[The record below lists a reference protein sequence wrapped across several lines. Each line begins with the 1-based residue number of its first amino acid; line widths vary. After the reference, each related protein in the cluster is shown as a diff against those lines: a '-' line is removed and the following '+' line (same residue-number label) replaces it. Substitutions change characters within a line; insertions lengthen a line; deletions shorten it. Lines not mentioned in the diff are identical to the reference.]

1 MIYYDLSVKLLYRG
15 LSNEKW
21 TGADASNSLNC
32 CSKSNSTG
40 ASVQPGEAEEIKRRC
55 DNVAENSHHRTMVRR
70 RTAGGQL
77 SECGVGA
84 SIVCNVRL

>member
-1 MIYYDLSVKLLYRG
+1 M
-15 LSNEKW
+15 
-21 TGADASNSLNC
+21 
-32 CSKSNSTG
+32 
-40 ASVQPGEAEEIKRRC
+40 QPGEAEEIKRRC
-55 DNVAENSHHRTMVRR
+55 DNVAENSHQRTMVRR